1 MAECLLGDLRL
12 EAHACPVPSV
22 APPTAAPGVKASA
35 AYAGVCEKTIR
46 NWIAAGLITG
56 YRVGPKL
63 IQCDLSEIDR
73 IIRPVPAGGG
83 DAA

>member
-1 MAECLLGDLRL
+1 MPRTIRR
-12 EAHACPVPSV
+12 
-22 APPTAAPGVKASA
+22 APDRRAGVKASA